1 MVNVAE
7 NPTLGA
13 VGHSVD
19 PQTARRFTP
28 AVVALL
34 GAAGSILLA
43 LASNLPG
50 SPFGPGAQGLWPL
63 AGSGPAPGWEGP
75 KLPTWVTLSNQTV
88 GAAPGHVLPTVAVIA
103 GVALLVLG
111 WSLLW
116 RRTRRH
122 PELGPL
128 TVWSIVGTWVAP
140 LLFSAPFA
148 SQDVWTYGTEGHLV
162 LGGVGGYR
170 AAFLTKHSLWMLG
183 VHGTGKGVGP
193 SPYGPGALNL
203 SALFVK
209 ISGGRPWVAAE
220 CWRVAAILALVL
232 CGWGVTRVVAL
243 RGGNATAA
251 TLAGVANPGFLIV
264 LVGGMH
270 NDALMLGLMVGGV
283 ALAVSG
289 KRSWG
294 VALCVLG
301 VSVKATA
308 LFALW
313 VLSWWAWGSGWRDR
327 IRGSAVAAAV
337 AVGVL
342 FVSGHDVGGGFG
354 WINSA
359 LSSGSLP
366 GPWSIGSRFFGI
378 KSGLPVD
385 AIALAGLA
393 LAVALVIRLGR
404 SGRWYVG
411 LGWGFAV
418 LALTIPKPEPWY
430 LAWALA
436 LLACGGLSRRVE
448 QAGVLILIAMMT
460 GSVLPLADVWWFGG
474 VILLF
479 WLGLVSARE
488 LRERMLA
495 VSDSDQTMLD
505 GEPSEDQAALL
516 LSRFA

>member
-1 MVNVAE
+1 M
-7 NPTLGA
+7 
-13 VGHSVD
+13 
-19 PQTARRFTP
+19 ARRFAP
-28 AVVALL
+28 ILVAVL
-34 GAAGSILLA
+34 GAAGSILIA

-50 SPFGPGAQGLWPL
+50 SPFGPDADGLWPL
-63 AGSGPAPGWEGP
+63 ARPGVAPGWEGP
-75 KLPTWVTLSNQTV
+75 RLPTWVTLSNQTV
-88 GAAPGHVLPTVAVIA
+88 GAPPGHLLPTVAVIA
-103 GVALLVLG
+103 GVAVLVLA

-122 PELGPL
+122 PELKLL
-128 TVWSIVGTWVAP
+128 TVWSIVGTWLAP

-170 AAFLTKHSLWMLG
+170 AAFLSKNSLWMLG
-183 VHGTGKGVGP
+183 VHGTGHGVGP

-203 SALFVK
+203 SAFFVK

-220 CWRVAAILALVL
+220 CWRVAAVMALVL
-232 CGWGVTRVVAL
+232 CGWGVARVVAL

-251 TLAGVANPGFLIV
+251 MVAGVANPGFLIV
-264 LVGGMH
+264 LVGGIH
-270 NDALMLGLMVGGV
+270 NDALMVGLVVAGA

-301 VSVKATA
+301 LSVKATA
-308 LFALW
+308 LFAVG
-313 VLSWWAWGSGWRDR
+313 VLSWFAWGSGWRER
-327 IRGSAVAAAV
+327 IRGSAVATALV
-337 AVGVL
+337 VGVL
-342 FVSGHDVGGGFG
+342 FVSGLDVGGGFG

-366 GPWSIGSRFFGI
+366 GPWSLGARFFGI
-378 KSGLPVD
+378 KTGLPV
-385 AIALAGLA
+385 AGITVAGLS

-430 LAWALA
+430 LAWAVA

-448 QAGVLILIAMMT
+448 QGGVLILIAMMT

-474 VILLF
+474 VIVLF
-479 WLGLVSARE
+479 WLGIVSARE
-488 LRERMLA
+488 LQKASL
-495 VSDSDQTMLD
+495 SDSGSGKTILD
-505 GEPSEDQAALL
+505 GEPREDRAALS
-516 LSRFA
+516 LSGRVRG